1 MKIPKQVAALY
12 DELFPHFSVL
22 KAEVDSLLYPE
33 VRERDWFYRS
43 RIKTVDSF
51 YQKLELD
58 MRYQRSYFEDF
69 LGCEIVVDAKED
81 FQTATELLGRFF
93 EIEYQRPRS
102 NRETNIDPENFRFAD
117 LRLFVRRMVYAGLP
131 EKA

>member
-1 MKIPKQVAALY
+1 
-12 DELFPHFSVL
+12 
-22 KAEVDSLLYPE
+22 
-33 VRERDWFYRS
+33 
-43 RIKTVDSF
+43 
-51 YQKLELD
+51 
-58 MRYQRSYFEDF
+58 